1 MLRSILAVVAGL
13 VFLTVASF
21 AIEAAIA
28 RFVESSAVTQQVW
41 FRLMTMGYTLVCV
54 AGGGYVAA
62 RLARQ
67 TEVRHALVLGA
78 IEVVFTIG
86 AMLQLRGSE
95 RPWIWIAGI
104 ALIVPAAWLGA
115 MIRVRSRL

>member
-13 VFLTVASF
+13 VFLTIASF
-21 AIEAAIA
+21 AIEAAIGRLVDA
-28 RFVESSAVTQQVW
+28 SALNPQLW
-41 FRLMTMGYTLVCV
+41 FRMLTMGYTLACV

-62 RLARQ
+62 WVARRM
-67 TEVRHALVLGA
+67 EARHALVMGA

-95 RPWIWIAGI
+95 RLWIWIAGI
-104 ALIVPAAWLGA
+104 ALILPAASLGG
-115 MIRVRSRL
+115 MIRARSIR